1 MKPITRAYNE
11 ENVLRVQ
18 SDSEAGIRLDLVGY
32 VDFPMGHRGAAHAHP
47 FWEVVYVGAGRGEMV
62 REGVAHACN
71 QEDILLIHPGE
82 MHQVC
87 SHENESLQQYFFGF
101 TFDYTP
107 VDSLAWSAP
116 RSLPHGPLLD
126 LIRSDLRQCHNL
138 VRNQKDKEALEISRS
153 LLMPVVSRIVGY
165 LVAPARKRD
174 AHLHARRNSPVQ
186 SAKEFLQANMR
197 SHDTVRELAERFGL
211 SPQYFGEL
219 FKKETGL
226 TVKEYQT
233 KVRAHRAMELL
244 RDSDLKITDIA
255 PEVGREDLAY
265 FSRVFKKQ
273 YQLSPRQLRQQG
285 QLPDPAY
292 ATP

>member
-1 MKPITRAYNE
+1 MKPINRAYNE
-11 ENVLRVQ
+11 EKVLRVQ
-18 SDSEAGIRLDLVGY
+18 SESEAGIRLDLVGY
-32 VDFPMGHRGAAHAHP
+32 VDFPKGHRGAAHAHP

-82 MHQVC
+82 MHQVR
-87 SHENESLQQYFFGF
+87 SHENESLQQYYFGF
-101 TFDYTP
+101 SFDYTP

-165 LVAPARKRD
+165 LVAPARKPD

-244 RDSDLKITDIA
+244 RDSDLKVTDIA
-255 PEVGREDLAY
+255 HEVGMEDLAY
-265 FSRVFKKQ
+265 FSRIFKKQ
-273 YQLSPRQLRQQG
+273 YRLSPRQLRQQG
-285 QLPDPAY
+285 QLPDPGV
-292 ATP
+292 ATL